1 MADILTIRET
11 VQRAKN
17 EGIPLSD
24 YTLRMWIRG
33 GRIPVRLI
41 GRKALI
47 YYPNLIKFLQCETTQ
62 AAPVA
67 EHTGVRSPVL
77 MEVR

>member
-1 MADILTIRET
+1 MADILTIREA

-24 YTLRMWIRG
+24 YTLRMWVRSG
-33 GRIPVRLI
+33 VIPVRLI

-47 YYPNLIKFLQCETTQ
+47 YYPNLLKFLQCEITQ

-67 EHTGVRSPVL
+67 EHTGVRSPLL